1 MRTNKDGF
9 SEAERAAAQKYFRQH
24 PEWDTDQVGT
34 RLCKY
39 FLDEWKTVDLTDQT
53 IGPAIEALKAANEI
67 TPKELQ
73 SGEKEFNDHLL
84 SMEPSE
90 VQLIFAFKKDGF
102 DITFESINRVVRWI
116 RNNAGVVRGSG
127 RITTQSL
134 DAAKQA
140 IDMAPKKRPS
150 PHTPDPNAK
159 TGGFIEDSRV
169 LRARERAEKD
179 ATEAAAAQAK
189 QPKPEK
195 TEWEKITRD
204 AVKNARN
211 ISTWGRREQ
220 VDQLMAQAEA
230 TGMWA
235 KYGNELL
242 TLFRSWQRVGN

>member
-24 PEWDTDQVGT
+24 PEWDTEQVGT

-116 RNNAGVVRGSG
+116 RNNAAVVRGSG

-134 DAAKQA
+134 DAAKHA

-169 LRARERAEKD
+169 LRARERAAK
-179 ATEAAAAQAK
+179 EASEAAAQAAQS
-189 QPKPEK
+189 QPKPEESMWQTVAK
-195 TEWEKITRD
+195 KFRYEGSTHGRKQQMADLYAAGE
-204 AVKNARN
+204 NGAR
-211 ISTWGRREQ
+211 TWRE
-220 VDQLMAQAEA
+220 VGFEMDR
-230 TGMWA
+230 
-235 KYGNELL
+235 
-242 TLFRSWQRVGN
+242 LFHSWQRVGN